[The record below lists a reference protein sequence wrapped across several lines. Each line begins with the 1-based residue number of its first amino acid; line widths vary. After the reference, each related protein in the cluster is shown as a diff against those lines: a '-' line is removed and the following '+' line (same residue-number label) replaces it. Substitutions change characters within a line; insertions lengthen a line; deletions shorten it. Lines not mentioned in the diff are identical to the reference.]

1 MSALARAEREYFEQ
15 PGTPDVPNHHTD
27 VVCPFNPAAL
37 CSRCGQALARHLAVG
52 DDPKDLHSF
61 LCPTNGFR
69 GDLHF
74 DLADGEDLGCP
85 HATDCS
91 VCDKRICIEHST
103 EFTTCLEGTHHI
115 EDCAL
120 ACRECTTTTARTHP

>member
-1 MSALARAEREYFEQ
+1 MNPDPRDLFEWI
-15 PGTPDVPNHHTD
+15 
-27 VVCPFNPAAL
+27 CPEP
-37 CSRCGQALARHLAVG
+37 V
-52 DDPKDLHSF
+52 DD
-61 LCPTNGFR
+61 
-69 GDLHF
+69 
-74 DLADGEDLGCP
+74 ADGLRLVARSFDPEDDEDLGCP
-85 HATDCS
+85 HATDCT